1 MTQGSP
7 FRRLGLS
14 EDASLQQV
22 KRAYAVLLRK
32 HRPDEDPQGFQ
43 RLHEAYAACMDH
55 VHWRE
60 QAWHE
65 DDHGDATEPAV
76 AVADTLPADAVFAPF
91 DPDALDAAPPFQDNA
106 ANEPADE
113 DDAGFDVEAFAQ
125 ELVGRMRN
133 DAARAVD
140 AWLSSNDWLYS
151 VDRKQA
157 LQPIVVQA
165 LAGVEPAIAA
175 EHFDSLTRFFAL
187 DTVGIDGWLRH
198 QLDQVQRRIHD
209 ASRFEHQLRL
219 HTSKHATWTDV
230 QLAKEL
236 FGPPQWLRRLFL
248 LLVPGLP
255 GRLATLANN
264 LHAASPEASEAQLH
278 QPTCRFWDKATDRA
292 NLARERLLLASL
304 RALLFSGVIAAYV
317 AAIDANGTF
326 VHTWTVCLLGA
337 LLPWLAY
344 AVIVAGFIRFRRFNQ
359 ARLYWD
365 MPTLLACVGTLASA
379 IAMQVQPVAG
389 IIGFAITGLLWL
401 GARGGPEGKTDANA
415 WGTIAAAATSFM
427 LAAWLMQVVVG
438 DGLRARHAFTLAG
451 LHAMAVLVLHD
462 VALAKRRRIPLQA
475 AHLAT
480 GWLWWIAAVNVALLA
495 MVGWL
500 STN

>member
-43 RLHEAYAACMDH
+43 WLHEAYAACMDH

-198 QLDQVQRRIHD
+198 QLDLVQRRIHD

-278 QPTCRFWDKATDRA
+278 QPTCRFWDKGHRPGEPRPRTAAPGQPARPAFQWGDR
-292 NLARERLLLASL
+292 RLRGRHRRQRHVRPHLD
-304 RALLFSGVIAAYV
+304 R
-317 AAIDANGTF
+317 
-326 VHTWTVCLLGA
+326 
-337 LLPWLAY
+337 LP
-344 AVIVAGFIRFRRFNQ
+344 
-359 ARLYWD
+359 
-365 MPTLLACVGTLASA
+365 
-379 IAMQVQPVAG
+379 
-389 IIGFAITGLLWL
+389 
-401 GARGGPEGKTDANA
+401 A
-415 WGTIAAAATSFM
+415 WG
-427 LAAWLMQVVVG
+427 
-438 DGLRARHAFTLAG
+438 
-451 LHAMAVLVLHD
+451 
-462 VALAKRRRIPLQA
+462 
-475 AHLAT
+475 
-480 GWLWWIAAVNVALLA
+480 IAAVAGVRRHRGRLHPLPPLQPGPPVLGHAHPSGHA
-495 MVGWL
+495 SVR
-500 STN
+500 